1 MKQGC
6 GGCRVRSEFKNR
18 TEQVFTSLCLMRD
31 CMCVPHAHKHRMC
44 STSSIKVSSR
54 AATAWDPKMMEIL
67 KQYGIY
73 TLGELGLVKN
83 TLHLLRGFPGCQMR
97 SVNGSCPTVL
107 QSRSGPSGSRTR
119 AELCRQP
126 MPRLR
131 DGTWTALVNI
141 MKWPGAL
148 LSWELSCYAAVT
160 LRPLRLSDAR

>member
-1 MKQGC
+1 VKQGC

-18 TEQVFTSLCLMRD
+18 TEQNRTGVHLSVTVSHERLYVCSSCSQASHVF
-31 CMCVPHAHKHRMC
+31 
-44 STSSIKVSSR
+44 KVSSR
-54 AATAWDPKMMEIL
+54 ATAWDPKIMERL
-67 KQYGIY
+67 EQYGIY
-73 TLGELGLVKN
+73 TLGELGLVKI

-97 SVNGSCPTVL
+97 SVNGSCPAVL

-131 DGTWTALVNI
+131 DGTWTVLVNI